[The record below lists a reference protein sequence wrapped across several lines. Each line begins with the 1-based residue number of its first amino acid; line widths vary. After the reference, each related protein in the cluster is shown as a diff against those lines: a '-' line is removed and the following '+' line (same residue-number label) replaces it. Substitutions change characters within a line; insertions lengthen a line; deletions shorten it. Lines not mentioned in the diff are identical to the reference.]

1 MKKPFYVTITET
13 YSRSIGIAAE
23 DICEAEEKAAELCNC
38 GAINLDNNDFV
49 SRNFSSE
56 EAAPVNTDRLEM
68 FVGTE
73 PAEQEEEP
81 HPSMFYVD
89 AKNLVD
95 TAIKYGILRTE
106 ECVAIYRAA
115 GKDPVRNPEGWY
127 LEPKEDV
134 YQTIMRDK
142 EGQRTLIDTLEEKGI
157 LFRSGTMPLP
167 GTIAHIEIAPEDL
180 SQNADGYGHINLHAN
195 GSIYTE
201 THVRETAK
209 EVELLSKAQKSSLE
223 FMRDY
228 LLEQQDESIKQL
240 KTQLASM
247 ISQQSMLCSVYE
259 TLEKK
264 TQEEDKSKKEINI
277 VRIGFVNP
285 ETENEDETEF
295 DTGDMGEALRLF
307 RKDFCNDNGWDKCPE
322 IIYIEKGKE
331 LVEED

>member
-1 MKKPFYVTITET
+1 MSKITHRDT
-13 YSRSIGIAAE
+13 F
-23 DICEAEEKAAELCNC
+23 
-38 GAINLDNNDFV
+38 INLDNNDFV

-56 EAAPVNTDRLEM
+56 EAAPAGNTDHLEM

-81 HPSMFYVD
+81 RPSMFHVD

-115 GKDPVRNPEGWY
+115 GEDPVRNPEGWY
-127 LEPKEDV
+127 LEPKESV
-134 YQTIMRDK
+134 YETIMRDK
-142 EGQRTLIDTLEEKGI
+142 EGQQTLINALEEKGI
-157 LFRSGTMPLP
+157 LFRSGVMPLP
-167 GTIAHIEIAPEDL
+167 GTIAHIEITPEDL
-180 SQNADGYGHINLHAN
+180 SQNTDGYGHINLHAN

-201 THVRETAK
+201 THARETAK
-209 EVELLSKAQKSSLE
+209 EVELLSNTQKPSLE

-247 ISQQSMLCSVYE
+247 ISQRSTLCSVYE
-259 TLEKK
+259 VLKK
-264 TQEEDKSKKEINI
+264 KMEEEAKGKKEIEI

-295 DTGDMGEALRLF
+295 DTGDFGEALRLF

-322 IIYIEKGKE
+322 IIYIGKDKE
-331 LVEED
+331 LVDED